1 MKKILI
7 CFLVLLASTIFAQ
20 DNTEYLTGDEMTQ
33 VVARRLHNNYEIK
46 PEFSD
51 EIEFIWTPSLSI
63 AVNFYDDPDG
73 IEDAIAIL
81 SEVKEDKLYTF
92 CWIKPESRWQP
103 AGDSLVEQRNGIRS
117 LSYHWGS
124 GIANPEITYVYEDKT
139 YLACDL

>member
-1 MKKILI
+1 MKKVLI
-7 CFLVLLASTIFAQ
+7 CFLILLASTVFAQ
-20 DNTEYLTGDEMTQ
+20 EDRTEFLSGDEMTQ
-33 VVARRLHNNYEIK
+33 IVAKRLHNNYEIL

-63 AVNFYDDPDG
+63 AVNFYDDPNG
-73 IEDAIAIL
+73 VENAIAIL

-92 CWIKPESRWQP
+92 CYIKPESKWRP
-103 AGDSLVEQRNGIRS
+103 SSKNDTRC

-124 GIANPEITYVYEDKT
+124 GMACPEITYVYEEKT